1 MSEFRIAILEML
13 EQDSR
18 TTPQEMAMQLG
29 TTEQSVREE
38 IAAMEQEGI
47 ILKYSTIINSE
58 KVDHDN
64 RVLALIEVRV
74 TPQRDLGFEAVAE
87 RIYRFEEVHTVYL
100 MSGGYDIMV
109 LIEGESL
116 RQVALFVSQKL
127 SSIDGVI
134 STATHFV
141 LKKYKDQ
148 GVIFGQKKEDLRLK
162 VTP

>member
-1 MSEFRIAILEML
+1 MSELRISILEIL

-18 TTPQEMAMQLG
+18 TTPHEMAMQLG
-29 TTEQSVREE
+29 TTEKSVRDE

-47 ILKYSTIINSE
+47 ILKYNTIINSE
-58 KVDHDN
+58 KVDHDK

-74 TPQRDLGFEAVAE
+74 TPQREGVAE
-87 RIYRFEEVHTVYL
+87 RIYRFEEVHSVYL

-109 LIEGESL
+109 LMEGESL
-116 RQVALFVSQKL
+116 REVALFVAQKL